1 MELYQLPA
9 PAQELFKENAKKP
22 HILRNESRN
31 IIQQYHVAGCTGT
44 YETIGPNSGI
54 ILICLDSKTRPL

>member
-22 HILRNESRN
+22 HPEKSPN
-31 IIQQYHVAGCTGT
+31 IIQQYHVVGCTGT
-44 YETIGPNSGI
+44 YETIGPNI
-54 ILICLDSKTRPL
+54 VELFWYV

>member
-22 HILRNESRN
+22 HILRNLPISSSN
-31 IIQQYHVAGCTGT
+31 IMLLDGT
-44 YETIGPNSGI
+44 YETIGANSEI
-54 ILICLDSKTRPL
+54 ILICLDSKTRTL

>member
-22 HILRNESRN
+22 HILRNKSRN

-44 YETIGPNSGI
+44 YETIGPNI
-54 ILICLDSKTRPL
+54 VELFWYV

>member
-22 HILRNESRN
+22 HILRNKSPN

-44 YETIGPNSGI
+44 YETIGPNI
-54 ILICLDSKTRPL
+54 VELF